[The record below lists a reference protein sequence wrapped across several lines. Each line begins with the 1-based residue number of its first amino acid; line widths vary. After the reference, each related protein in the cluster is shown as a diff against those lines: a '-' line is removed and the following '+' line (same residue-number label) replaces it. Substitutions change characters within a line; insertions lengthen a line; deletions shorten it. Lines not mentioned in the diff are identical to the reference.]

1 MTYTIVVCVLGWLAG
16 WAVMG
21 RPRSVAGL
29 SHDGAGRRGLEGVSV
44 VIPARDE
51 ERSIAALLTGLCDP
65 QDPTPAPDRIIV
77 VDDHSTD
84 RTTEIA
90 ASFPQ
95 VEVLSAPALPERWTG
110 KSWACHV
117 GTSHARSANADSTGT
132 TENATADQHVPGGAA
147 HVVAFL
153 DADVRLDRASLATVV
168 AERDRAGGL
177 VSVQPWHQTERAY
190 EQLSCLFNVIAVM
203 GTAIGSQRGATGAFG
218 PVMVT
223 SLADYDAVGGHDAVR
238 SEVVE
243 DLALAERYRNSG
255 RAVEVLEG
263 GSAIRFRMYP
273 GGIRQLVDGWAK
285 NFATGAGSTR
295 RWRLAAIV
303 GWVTALGTAAFALD
317 DGLRGELDP
326 LLGVGLYLAFA
337 AQLWW
342 MFRQVGSFGP
352 LTATL
357 FPIPLV
363 GFIVVFLRSLW
374 LTHVRHAVTWR
385 GRSVSTAPDRG

>member
-16 WAVMG
+16 WSVMG
-21 RPRSVAGL
+21 RPRTVDDRPSAAPARVGL
-29 SHDGAGRRGLEGVSV
+29 TGVSIV
-44 VIPARDE
+44 VPARDE
-51 ERSIAALLTGLCDP
+51 ERSIAALLSGLCDP
-65 QDPTPAPDRIIV
+65 EDRMAAPERIVV

-90 ASFPQ
+90 GSFPL
-95 VEVLSAPALPERWTG
+95 VEVVDAPPLPDRWTG

-117 GTSHARSANADSTGT
+117 GVSHLRAADERERTDRAAQHG
-132 TENATADQHVPGGAA
+132 ATA

-153 DADVRLDRASLATVV
+153 DADVRLDRAALAEVV
-168 AERDRAGGL
+168 AERDRVGGL

-203 GTAIGSQRGATGAFG
+203 GTAIGSRRGATGAFG

-223 SLADYDAVGGHDAVR
+223 SLADYDDVGGHDAVR

-243 DLALAERYRNSG
+243 DLALAQRYRDAG
-255 RAVEVLEG
+255 RSVEVLEG
-263 GSAIRFRMYP
+263 GAAIRFRMYP
-273 GGIRQLVDGWAK
+273 GGVRQLVDGWTK

-303 GWVTALGTAAFALD
+303 MWVTSLGTAALALD

-326 LLGVGLYLAFA
+326 VLGLGLYLAFVM
-337 AQLWW
+337 QLGW

-352 LTATL
+352 ITALL

-363 GFIVVFLRSLW
+363 GFVVVFLRSLW
-374 LTHVRHAVTWR
+374 LTHVRHSVTWR
-385 GRSVSTAPDRG
+385 GRAVSTAPDRG